1 MKTEINNKSVCLYSY
16 AKAVFELACKHDEL
30 LAWQDF
36 LHKLSVLMQDIELQK
51 FYVICYQNNAYTQT
65 IANKL
70 KINDNFSVGDV
81 MDKHTSSPICQ
92 VMLNVLQNL
101 LHKLNVSI
109 SSEMVNFLRL
119 LIVKNRILAVIKI
132 YDEFQKL
139 HAEYN
144 NILHVKVVSAFA
156 LSQDEQ
162 ERLSNSLHKKYQHT
176 IDLCLEVK
184 PDLIG
189 GLIIYIDDKVIDA
202 SVVGQLQRLSK
213 LLR

>member
-36 LHKLSVLMQDIELQK
+36 LHKLSVLMQDTELQK
-51 FYVICYQNNAYTQT
+51 FYVICYQNNAYTQKV
-65 IANKL
+65 ANKL
-70 KINDNFSVGDV
+70 KTHSDFNLDNVVDNRQSP
-81 MDKHTSSPICQ
+81 PICQ
-92 VMLNVLQNL
+92 VMLYVLQNL
-101 LHKLNVSI
+101 LHKLNVVI
-109 SSEMVNFLRL
+109 SSEMANFLRL
-119 LIVKNRILAVIKI
+119 LIMKNRILAVVKI
-132 YDEFQKL
+132 HDEFQKL

-144 NILHVKVVSAFA
+144 NILHVKVVSAYP

-162 ERLSNSLHKKYQHT
+162 EQLSNSLHEKYQHT